1 MRLLTVL
8 SSALELQGS
17 SGDCQM
23 IPYSFSRSTTTAVQ
37 LVTKVRSF
45 QLHMHPLQKE
55 AVQDENKE
63 KKEKESF
70 MKSEPIASKHSPRV
84 DEQVDTHI
92 CKICFE
98 LRTNI
103 GYKTTTMKLCLCSQH
118 RSDYN
123 LHH

>member
-1 MRLLTVL
+1 MK
-8 SSALELQGS
+8 
-17 SGDCQM
+17 
-23 IPYSFSRSTTTAVQ
+23 
-37 LVTKVRSF
+37 TK
-45 QLHMHPLQKE
+45 K
-55 AVQDENKE
+55 

-103 GYKTTTMKLCLCSQH
+103 GYKTTTMKL
-118 RSDYN
+118 
-123 LHH
+123 

>member
-1 MRLLTVL
+1 MK
-8 SSALELQGS
+8 
-17 SGDCQM
+17 
-23 IPYSFSRSTTTAVQ
+23 
-37 LVTKVRSF
+37 TK
-45 QLHMHPLQKE
+45 K
-55 AVQDENKE
+55 